1 MHRTIT
7 IHEIDIHD
15 ISILKEAKMV
25 DIMSYSHGTMY
36 NVLLNQD
43 VSFSEVDG
51 GEILFENR
59 DSEVMFNRNDF
70 HYIEVRYY

>member
-7 IHEIDIHD
+7 IHELDIHD

-25 DIMSYSHGTMY
+25 GIMSYSHGTMY

-51 GEILFENR
+51 GVILFENK
-59 DSEVMFNRNDF
+59 DFEVTLNRNDF